1 MGEENLHSCNQSQ
14 AWNAATMQIRNVH
27 DLGMTNLLTQETAR
41 DFLRAAIQRSGL
53 KPSQLAK
60 KAGVAP
66 STITR
71 PLSDPLY
78 EFIPKAS
85 TLAKIAEAS
94 GEELPIIFRPAPD
107 SFSMPSNAAE
117 DVLPI
122 RYEAAAGAWLATDEQ
137 HDQPLGEET
146 VRKLWR
152 FNGYPQWMER
162 VVGDSM
168 DKRLPPGTLVHVVD
182 AIALHYEPRHGDI
195 VVVVRS
201 RAQGAFLERSI
212 KEVVID
218 RGHVEL
224 WPRSHNP
231 RWSEPLSPTQGV
243 REGEDVEV
251 EIRGLVVQ
259 AYFTLFE

>member
-85 TLAKIAEAS
+85 TLAKIAEDYLPS
-94 GEELPIIFRPAPD
+94 GTGLFLYAVQC
-107 SFSMPSNAAE
+107 S
-117 DVLPI
+117 
-122 RYEAAAGAWLATDEQ
+122 G
-137 HDQPLGEET
+137 G
-146 VRKLWR
+146 R
-152 FNGYPQWMER
+152 F
-162 VVGDSM
+162 
-168 DKRLPPGTLVHVVD
+168 
-182 AIALHYEPRHGDI
+182 
-195 VVVVRS
+195 
-201 RAQGAFLERSI
+201 
-212 KEVVID
+212 
-218 RGHVEL
+218 
-224 WPRSHNP
+224 
-231 RWSEPLSPTQGV
+231 
-243 REGEDVEV
+243 
-251 EIRGLVVQ
+251 
-259 AYFTLFE
+259 AYTI